1 MNIDTTYTFRRAR
14 ALLATLLV
22 VFAAGCK
29 PTATEAATSAKTAT
43 AKSSGSTS
51 VMTDSVNYMHERATH
66 YTLYDLSKNPPKAIG
81 GAIVDRLGT
90 GGEKGCCLNLPR
102 TWKPGMMV
110 RVEWGESDLKQT
122 YPEKYSRD
130 LEIPRYDQPADL
142 YVVFYPPHDVEV
154 VVSIGEPGHPD
165 WRGRIKATPWEQC
178 VQTYG
183 RKPCFA
189 ALPKQFDTAN
199 SQGYCTHT
207 KSKDFP
213 IENFPDPEGLCDSA
227 MRQCMKDF
235 EDEPFCKGILWGD
248 YKK

>member
-51 VMTDSVNYMHERATH
+51 VMTDSVNYMHEREVK
-66 YTLYDLSKNPPKAIG
+66 YTLYDLSQTPPKAIG
-81 GAIVDRLGT
+81 GAIVDSLGS

-110 RVEWGESDLKQT
+110 RVAWGEADKGHK
-122 YPEKYSRD
+122 YEGYSRD

-154 VVSIGEPGHPD
+154 VVSMAEPGHPD

-178 VQTYG
+178 VKTHG

-189 ALPKQFDTAN
+189 ALPKQFDTK
-199 SQGYCTHT
+199 SSKGICTYL
-207 KSKDFP
+207 KN
-213 IENFPDPEGLCDSA
+213 ENRPDGDDLCLTA
-227 MRQCMKDF
+227 MEQCMKDF